1 MEHQSATFFE
11 RCHATDADPRATVA
25 QRHACWT
32 AWVDYYA
39 QEQPPEQV
47 RYAEGRCDALAR
59 GESLPPLPGLGPSV
73 DETYTA
79 SYLAL
84 SVDTQPEDVAVSAT
98 TGDAGA
104 TTPSTEAAASL
115 PADADIAH
123 ADRTPAPPSGG
134 TSACSTFCVPR
145 WDTCMARCD
154 DQGRGC
160 RGACETHYRTCLG
173 GCY

>member
-1 MEHQSATFFE
+1 MEHQSTTFFE
-11 RCHATDADPRATVA
+11 RCHGTDADPRATVA

-47 RYAEGRCDALAR
+47 QYARNRCDALGR

-73 DETYTA
+73 PETVTR

-84 SVDTQPEDVAVSAT
+84 SVDSSSAT
-98 TGDAGA
+98 NDAGVAA
-104 TTPSTEAAASL
+104 TGTDASAGSATDAGSAAGR
-115 PADADIAH
+115 DHTI
-123 ADRTPAPPSGG
+123 APPAGG
-134 TSACSTFCVPR
+134 STACSTFCVPR
-145 WDTCMARCD
+145 WDQCVARCD

-160 RGACETHYRTCLG
+160 RDACQTDYRTCLG